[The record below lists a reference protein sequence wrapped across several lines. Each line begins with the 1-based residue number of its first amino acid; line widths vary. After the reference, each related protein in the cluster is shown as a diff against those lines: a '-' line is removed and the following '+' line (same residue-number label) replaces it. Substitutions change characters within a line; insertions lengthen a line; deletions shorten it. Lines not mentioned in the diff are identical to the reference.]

1 MWGSISHKV
10 PGFGRKRNLTELG
23 RTCHDFSDDETSS
36 NASVEDEGLECPICW
51 ESFNIVEN
59 VPYVLWCGHTLCKNC
74 VLGLRWTA
82 FKFSGQQIRVPFFVS
97 CPWCQL
103 PTFRIS
109 HRGALRFPRKNFFLL
124 WMVESRNGDRST
136 RYPSSIGG
144 KDRQQMWSPRCSSAV
159 TRSGFSS
166 HSANNRRMHRLGREN
181 PSDER
186 VGPNNSMSERVQL
199 SFHKSIDFFFKM
211 TAKFPLVLL
220 LFVVLFAIPASG
232 AVLLLYLVITI
243 VFAVPSVLVLY
254 FSYTALDW
262 LGREIRT

>member
-1 MWGSISHKV
+1 MWGSISHKI

-23 RTCHDFSDDETSS
+23 RACHDFSDDETSS
-36 NASVEDEGLECPICW
+36 NASVDEGLECPICY

-74 VLGLRWTA
+74 VLALKWTT
-82 FKFSGQQIRVPFFVS
+82 FKFSSQQIRVPFFIS
-97 CPWCQL
+97 CPWCHL

-109 HRGALRFPRKNFFLL
+109 HKGSLRFPRKNFFLL
-124 WMVESRNGDRST
+124 WMVESRNGDRAA
-136 RYPSSIGG
+136 RFPSSNCG
-144 KDRQQMWSPRCSSAV
+144 KDRQQIVM
-159 TRSGFSS
+159 RSGCSS
-166 HSANNRRMHRLGREN
+166 HSANNGRMHRLGRQN
-181 PSDER
+181 PREER
-186 VGPNNSMSERVQL
+186 GSNGNMSERVQL
-199 SFHKSIDFFFKM
+199 SFNKSIDFFFKM

-220 LFVVLFAIPASG
+220 LLVVLFAIPASG

-262 LGREIRT
+262 VGREIRT